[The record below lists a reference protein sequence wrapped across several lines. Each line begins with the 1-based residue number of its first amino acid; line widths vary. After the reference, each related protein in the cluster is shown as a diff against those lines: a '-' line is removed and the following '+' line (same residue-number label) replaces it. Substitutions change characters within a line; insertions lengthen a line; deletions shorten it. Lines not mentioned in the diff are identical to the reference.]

1 MAYFDWEEDLTL
13 RDWLIAVRTT
23 SSLAAMLPSL
33 RAAIRAANPDL
44 TIWDAQTM
52 DELLGTPLAQPRLSA
67 LLMTSFSLVAL
78 LLSTIGLYG
87 VISSSVRQ
95 QTHDIGIRLALG
107 AMARDIHRLVL
118 GDALSVLGAGA
129 AFGIVAALIA
139 GRVLS
144 SQLFGVS
151 PFDPVSLAFATT
163 VLLAVG
169 LGAAY
174 LPSYQ
179 ASRIDPVEVL
189 RSD

>member
-1 MAYFDWEEDLTL
+1 
-13 RDWLIAVRTT
+13 
-23 SSLAAMLPSL
+23 
-33 RAAIRAANPDL
+33 
-44 TIWDAQTM
+44 
-52 DELLGTPLAQPRLSA
+52 LSA
-67 LLMTSFSLVAL
+67 
-78 LLSTIGLYG
+78 
-87 VISSSVRQ
+87 VRQ

-118 GDALSVLGAGA
+118 GDALTVLGAGA
-129 AFGIVAALIA
+129 VIGVVAALLA

-151 PFDPVSLAFATT
+151 PADLVSLALATS

-174 LPSYQ
+174 LPSYR